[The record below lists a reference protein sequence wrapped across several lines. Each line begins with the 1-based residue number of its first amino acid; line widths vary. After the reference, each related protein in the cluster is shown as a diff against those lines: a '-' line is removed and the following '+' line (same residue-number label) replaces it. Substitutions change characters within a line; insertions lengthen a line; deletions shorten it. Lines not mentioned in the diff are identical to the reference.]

1 MAMDITIPGTG
12 TTKEDTDIIKEAM
25 EGAITADT
33 TNRATITMAIRT
45 TPTETPQ
52 PKMPETAAPA

>member
-12 TTKEDTDIIKEAM
+12 TTKEDTDTIKEAM

-45 TPTETPQ
+45 TPTEIPQ
-52 PKMPETAAPA
+52 PKMLETAAPA